1 MKCKDRYVKLAKFGQ
16 VLLTKKSIPDGLPH
30 ISEYA
35 KEVLDAQRCSIFIYD
50 SHKEELWTTIA
61 DGVDKIM
68 LPVDAGMAGLTF
80 KEKKPF
86 IENKPYSNPHFL
98 PKIDEITGFKTRNL
112 ITAPIFDSSKEVIGV
127 LELLNK
133 EGDFN
138 SEDVK
143 FMTFFA
149 HYISGF
155 LELIHVYM
163 HADERAA
170 NDK

>member
-16 VLLTKKSIPDGLPH
+16 ILLTKKSIPDGLPH

-50 SHKEELWTTIA
+50 SKKEELWTTLA
-61 DGVDKIM
+61 DGVEKIT
-68 LPVDAGMAGLTF
+68 LPSNKGLVGQTL

-86 IENKPYSNPHFL
+86 IENAPYSSQYFL
-98 PKIDEITGFKTRNL
+98 PEVDTQTGFTTQNI
-112 ITAPIFDSSKEVIGV
+112 ITAPIFDSSQEVIGV

-133 EGDFN
+133 DGDFN
-138 SEDVK
+138 KEDAK

-155 LELIHVYM
+155 LELINVYIK
-163 HADERAA
+163 EGKC
-170 NDK
+170 N

>member
-16 VLLTKKSIPDGLPH
+16 ILLTKKSIPDGLPH

-50 SHKEELWTTIA
+50 AKNEELWTTIA
-61 DGVDKIM
+61 DGVDKIT
-68 LPVDAGMAGLTF
+68 LPSNKGLVGQTL
-80 KEKKPF
+80 KEKKCF
-86 IENKPYSNPHFL
+86 IENAPYSNQHFL
-98 PKIDEITGFKTRNL
+98 PEVDTQTGFITQNI
-112 ITAPIFDSSKEVIGV
+112 ITAPIFDSAQEVIGV

-133 EGDFN
+133 DGDFN
-138 SEDVK
+138 QEDAK

-155 LELIHVYM
+155 LELINVYIK
-163 HADERAA
+163 EGKY
-170 NDK
+170 N